1 MWKEYKQT
9 VYGISSTDLVQN
21 NNFRQFVM
29 QIILIVLF
37 SKNVQLKECLIY
49 FKYTKSKV
57 AWSFLSFT
65 CLISDH

>member
-29 QIILIVLF
+29 SIILIMLF
-37 SKNVQLKECLIY
+37 SKNVQLEEC
-49 FKYTKSKV
+49 
-57 AWSFLSFT
+57 
-65 CLISDH
+65 

>member
-1 MWKEYKQT
+1 MLNEFKQT

-21 NNFRQFVM
+21 DNFRQFVM
-29 QIILIVLF
+29 SIILIMLF

-49 FKYTKSKV
+49 FKCTKSKV
-57 AWSFLSFT
+57 AWSVLSFT